1 MGCRSDCRKE
11 AHCTDGR
18 ASLDFVDTTA
28 AVAGGIA
35 GLQYGLKG
43 IPHRWRSM
51 LRGEELVAPL
61 LDRLLK
67 PQP

>member
-1 MGCRSDCRKE
+1 MKAAIRLGHD
-11 AHCTDGR
+11 T
-18 ASLDFVDTTA
+18 DTTA

-51 LRGEELVAPL
+51 LRGEELVEPL
-61 LDRLLK
+61 LARLLK
-67 PQP
+67 PAP

>member
-1 MGCRSDCRKE
+1 M
-11 AHCTDGR
+11 
-18 ASLDFVDTTA
+18 DTTA